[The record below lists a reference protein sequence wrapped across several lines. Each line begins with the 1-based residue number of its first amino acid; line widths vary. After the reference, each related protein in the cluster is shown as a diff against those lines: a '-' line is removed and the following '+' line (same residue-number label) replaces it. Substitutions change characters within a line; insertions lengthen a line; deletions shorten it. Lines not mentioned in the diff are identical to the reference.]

1 MQHVRKYDDNRG
13 WSDSFGGLD
22 CQDDEVVDLPIYGV
36 FRMTCVVGFADLW
49 GVQDDMR
56 LWVLL
61 ILGVFRMI

>member
-1 MQHVRKYDDNRG
+1 MTITE
-13 WSDSFGGLD
+13 GGVIRLAVLD

-49 GVQDDMR
+49 GVQDGMR

-61 ILGVFRMI
+61 IFRVFRMI

>member
-1 MQHVRKYDDNRG
+1 MTITE
-13 WSDSFGGLD
+13 GGVIRLA
-22 CQDDEVVDLPIYGV
+22 VWIV
-36 FRMTCVVGFADLW
+36 RMTRLWICRFMGCLGWHEVVGFADLW